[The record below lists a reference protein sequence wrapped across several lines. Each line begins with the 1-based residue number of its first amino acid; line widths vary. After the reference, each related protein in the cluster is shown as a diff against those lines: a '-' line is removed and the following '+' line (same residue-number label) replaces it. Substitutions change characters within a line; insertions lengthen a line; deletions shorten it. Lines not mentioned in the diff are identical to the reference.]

1 MSPDRQIRL
10 RRSPRP
16 LLLAAAAALAL
27 AACHQPAPAAKPAP
41 TPPLVSV
48 ATVSAQP
55 LKGGL
60 EASGLL
66 VSREEAA
73 VNTELNGYRVA
84 QVFVDQ
90 GAHVAA
96 GQPLA
101 RLDDTLLRA
110 QIAQQ
115 RAVVNQQAVAGERA
129 AAEADRVKGLDNQGV
144 LSQEQ
149 IIERRLAA
157 RSAKAV
163 TAAAQAQLDDLLT
176 RERLMTVRAPVGGVV
191 LDRTVRPGDVAAPA
205 MTMFRLARDSIVELN
220 AEVAEAALNRIK
232 AGDHAQVLLPGGA
245 TVDGVVRLVTPEVDA
260 QTKLGHARVTLPVR
274 PDLRPGGFA
283 KAQFVDASR
292 TATVAP
298 ESALRF
304 DADGAYVM
312 VLGTGDRA
320 RRVAVKTGARS
331 GGLVELVQGPAPGAR
346 VLLGGGAF
354 VLDGDR
360 VRPLAPATATA
371 ARSGA

>member
-1 MSPDRQIRL
+1 MRHAPT
-10 RRSPRP
+10 
-16 LLLAAAAALAL
+16 AALAL
-27 AACHQPAPAAKPAP
+27 AAGLTLAACGKPASVAKPAP
-41 TPPLVSV
+41 TPPTVSV
-48 ATVSAQP
+48 ATVRVQP

-84 QVFVDQ
+84 QVLVDQ

-115 RAVVNQQAVAGERA
+115 RAVVNQQKVAGERA
-129 AAEADRVKGLDNQGV
+129 AAEADRVKGLDGQGV

-149 IIERRLAA
+149 IVERRLAA
-157 RSAKAV
+157 RSAVAV

-176 RERLMTVRAPVGGVV
+176 RERLMVVRAPVGGVV
-191 LDRTVRPGDVAAPA
+191 LDRTVRPGDVAVPS
-205 MTMFRLARDSIVELN
+205 MTMFRLARGAIVELN
-220 AEVAEAALNRIK
+220 AEIPEADLGRIR
-232 AGDHAQVLLPGGA
+232 AGDRAQVRLPSGA
-245 TVDGVVRLVTPEVDA
+245 TVDGVVRLVSPEVEQ

-274 PDLRPGGFA
+274 ADLRPGGFA
-283 KAQFVDASR
+283 RATFADASH

-298 ESALRF
+298 ESAVRF

-312 VLGTGDRA
+312 TLTPDDRTH
-320 RRVAVKTGARS
+320 RTPVKTGARS
-331 GGLVELVQGPAPGAR
+331 GGLVELVQGPTAGAR

-354 VLDGDR
+354 VLDGDK
-360 VRPLAPATATA
+360 VRPVSAPAA
-371 ARSGA
+371 ADGAGRGA